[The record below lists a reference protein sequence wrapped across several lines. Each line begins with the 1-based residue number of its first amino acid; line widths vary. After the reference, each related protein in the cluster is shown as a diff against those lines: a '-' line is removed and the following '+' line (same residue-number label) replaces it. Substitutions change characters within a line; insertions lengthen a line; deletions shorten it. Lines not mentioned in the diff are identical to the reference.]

1 MEILTL
7 PLLLGWLP
15 TTLQIVCLGAFAIFI
30 VVSILHLIAFI
41 LDIIP
46 FL

>member
-1 MEILTL
+1 MGRFYVA
-7 PLLLGWLP
+7 LLGWLP
-15 TTLQIVCLGAFAIFI
+15 WPLQVVCIGVVAIFMI
-30 VVSILHLIAFI
+30 VTLLHLIAFI

>member
-1 MEILTL
+1 MGKFYVA
-7 PLLLGWLP
+7 LLGWLP
-15 TTLQIVCLGAFAIFI
+15 LPLQIICVGVIAIFFI
-30 VVSILHLIAFI
+30 VTILHLIAFI

>member
-1 MEILTL
+1 MFAFIDALFGWMPPILA
-7 PLLLGWLP
+7 
-15 TTLQIVCLGAFAIFI
+15 IICSGAVFLFFLVA
-30 VVSILHLIAFI
+30 VLRLIAFI